1 MPTVYRAD
9 PSHLDALADLFDAY
23 RRFYGQPADVPG
35 ARAFLAE
42 RLARGESAVFVA
54 EDGGAPAGFT
64 QLYPSFTSVRMGR
77 LWVLND
83 LFVAETA
90 RGRGVG
96 RALMDAARDF
106 AAETGAVRMM
116 LQTAVDNLK
125 AQALYESVGWTRD
138 DRFHTYTLSLDAR

>member
-1 MPTVYRAD
+1 MPTVHRAD

-23 RRFYGQPADVPG
+23 RRFYGRPGDVPG

-42 RLARGESAVFVA
+42 RLDRGDSVVFIA

-64 QLYPSFTSVRMGR
+64 QLYPSFTSVGMGR

-96 RALMDAARDF
+96 RALLGAARGF
-106 AAETGAVRMM
+106 AEETGAVRLT
-116 LQTAVDNLK
+116 LQTAVDNRT

-138 DRFHTYTLSLDAR
+138 DDFHTYTLSLGAR